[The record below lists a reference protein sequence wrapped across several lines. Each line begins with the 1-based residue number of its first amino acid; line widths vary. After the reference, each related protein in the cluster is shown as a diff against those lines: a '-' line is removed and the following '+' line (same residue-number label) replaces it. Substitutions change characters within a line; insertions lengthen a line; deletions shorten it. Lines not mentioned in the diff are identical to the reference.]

1 MLRIDPNKGNHMFVL
16 KVLSYVVITSFLE
29 KWNARNYDDNV
40 RASDQTLFTVLN
52 LLNFK
57 NGVDYKNV
65 SIRNHQ
71 TIDNIIH
78 AN

>member
-1 MLRIDPNKGNHMFVL
+1 MFVL
-16 KVLSYVVITSFLE
+16 KALFYVAITFFL
-29 KWNARNYDDNV
+29 KRCNTRKLDDNI
-40 RASDQTLFTVLN
+40 RTLFAVLN
-52 LLNFK
+52 PLNFK
-57 NGVDYKNV
+57 NGLDYKIV